1 MVEPFGLDEA
11 WLDIS
16 EDYKNDALTIAKEIS
31 QRIKDEIGIT
41 VSIGVSFNK
50 IFAKFGSDYKSLTQS
65 PALHGITTRRLYGI
79 HLQAICCM

>member
-16 EDYKNDALTIAKEIS
+16 EDYKNDALTIAEEIS

-50 IFAKFGSDYKSLTQS
+50 ILPNSAVITKSLTQS

-79 HLQAICCM
+79 HLPAICCM